1 MGSKKKVMEED
12 LFGDLFHSLLMDAKE
27 SPVRDSNKQWVYLTL
42 GKLGYKHGVRK
53 ILGIYPTEKQAQ
65 ERAREC
71 QDSGDMT
78 LLFRK
83 YCIAKMLVGATGSN
97 IELEF

>member
-1 MGSKKKVMEED
+1 MKQTTQTPE
-12 LFGDLFHSLLMDAKE
+12 FGDLFNSIFLDFKE
-27 SPVRDSNKQWVYLTL
+27 SPVRDMNRQQVFILM
-42 GKLGYKHGVRK
+42 GKLGYKQGTRK

-71 QDSGDMT
+71 QDSGDMD

-83 YCIAKMLVGATGSN
+83 YQIAKLLVNENGSN
-97 IELEF
+97 AELEF